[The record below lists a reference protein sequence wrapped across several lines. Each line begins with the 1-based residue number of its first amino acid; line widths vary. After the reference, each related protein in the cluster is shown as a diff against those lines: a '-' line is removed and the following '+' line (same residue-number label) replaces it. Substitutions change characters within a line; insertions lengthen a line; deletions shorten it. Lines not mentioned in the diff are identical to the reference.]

1 MKHDWGA
8 NYHHSGNHVKIYKWI
23 NMLCDLNLHKVIRP
37 NIFVSNGIF
46 EKKKGKW
53 RRIIPLVEE
62 ESKW

>member
-1 MKHDWGA
+1 
-8 NYHHSGNHVKIYKWI
+8 
-23 NMLCDLNLHKVIRP
+23 MLCDLNLHKVIRP

-62 ESKW
+62 ESK